1 MDDPARPTAPAAVTA
16 KLPELPDQHTAS
28 SPSPARRAA
37 EPIHR
42 LIARLPQPVQRV
54 LRLLWWTATLQL
66 VGRLRQRRLTRDYQ
80 AWTARYDTIDQDD
93 RRLIARAIAGLSDPP
108 LISVVMPVY
117 QTPAPFL
124 RAAIDS
130 VRRQLYPHWQL
141 CIADDASTQRHV
153 RAVLEHYREIDRR
166 IEICYRRDKGHIS
179 AASNNALALAKGE
192 FVALLG
198 HGDLLP
204 EHALHLVAQ
213 AVIADPDLDLI
224 FSDEDQIDAAGK
236 RFGPHFKPDW
246 NPDLMLSQNMFS
258 HLGVFRRSLVEAIGG
273 FREGYEGSQDYDLVL
288 RAAVRTSPERIRHIP
303 HVLYHRRAVSGSV
316 APAPEQKDL
325 ATERARQA
333 IGDFLTARRIDAQ
346 IVAGSL
352 PHCHRVRYA
361 LREPPL
367 VSAII
372 PTRDQ
377 AALLRTCVTGLLYRT
392 DYPDLEIVIVDNGS
406 REPDTHAYFAE
417 LAADPRVRIVGYD
430 KPYNYAAINNFA
442 AGLAS
447 GSMLCLLNND
457 IEIIHPDWLREMVSH
472 ALRPGIGGVGALL
485 YYPDDRVQHAGTIL
499 GIGGVAGH
507 PYRWQ
512 PRGAPGYFG
521 RAGIIQNLSA
531 VTAACFVVP
540 AKVFAEVGGFDD
552 RNLTVAFNDVDLCLR
567 IGERGYRIVWTP
579 HAELYHHE
587 SASRGP
593 DDDPEKRDRFAA
605 EIAYMQRR
613 WGAVLQHDP
622 CYNPNLW
629 LDGHDWGLASPPRI
643 AKLAIGWGEERSASR
658 QP

>member
-1 MDDPARPTAPAAVTA
+1 MDDSARPTAPTAAEAEV
-16 KLPELPDQHTAS
+16 PELPDQHTALP
-28 SPSPARRAA
+28 PSPARRAA
-37 EPIHR
+37 GPTRR
-42 LIARLPQPVQRV
+42 LIARWPRPVQQV
-54 LRLLWWTATLQL
+54 LRLLWWTATLRL
-66 VGRLRQRRLTRDYQ
+66 VGRLRQRRLSRDYR
-80 AWTARYDTIDQDD
+80 AWTARYDTIDEND
-93 RRLIARAIAGLSDPP
+93 RGVIARDIASLSDPP
-108 LISVVMPVY
+108 MISVMMPVY
-117 QTPAPFL
+117 QTPEPFL

-130 VRRQLYPHWQL
+130 VRQQLYPHWQL
-141 CIADDASTQRHV
+141 CIADDASTERHV

-166 IEICYRRDKGHIS
+166 IEICYRCDNGHVS
-179 AASNNALALAKGE
+179 AASNSALDLAKGE
-192 FVALLG
+192 FVALLD
-198 HGDLLP
+198 HDDLLP
-204 EHALHLVAQ
+204 EHALYLA
-213 AVIADPDLDLI
+213 
-224 FSDEDQIDAAGK
+224 
-236 RFGPHFKPDW
+236 
-246 NPDLMLSQNMFS
+246 
-258 HLGVFRRSLVEAIGG
+258 
-273 FREGYEGSQDYDLVL
+273 
-288 RAAVRTSPERIRHIP
+288 RTSPERIRHIP
-303 HVLYHRRAVSGSV
+303 HVLYHQRAVSGSAVRAPV
-316 APAPEQKDL
+316 AKNS

-333 IGDFLTARRIDAQ
+333 IADFLTTRRIDAQ
-346 IVAGSL
+346 VVPGDL

-361 LREPPL
+361 LRELPL

-377 AALLRTCVTGLLYRT
+377 AALLRTCVTGLLDRT
-392 DYPDLEIVIVDNGS
+392 DYPNLEIIIIDNRS

-457 IEIIHPDWLREMVSH
+457 IEIIHSDWLREMVSH
-472 ALRPGIGGVGALL
+472 ALRPGVGGVGALL

-499 GIGGVAGH
+499 GLGGVAGH

-512 PRGAPGYFG
+512 PRGAPGYLG
-521 RAGIIQNLSA
+521 RARVIQNLSA

-552 RNLTVAFNDVDLCLR
+552 RNLTIAYNDVDLCLR

-593 DDDPEKRDRFAA
+593 DTDPDKRNRFAA
-605 EIAYMQRR
+605 EMAHMRRR

-629 LDGHDWGLASPPRI
+629 LNGHDWGLASPPRI
-643 AKLAIGWGEERSASR
+643 GKLAIAWADERTASR